1 MQPYSLT
8 LTHNELLVILR
19 LFGVESMNGL
29 TAEPLAGL
37 DERQI
42 AERLNGGEATL
53 VSRGLL
59 QYQDDDTAIL
69 DDALLAF
76 VGASVFPD
84 SILLVSETRMDGTNV
99 PVYFNATPQLMV
111 EHISPRPGIYVFTHI
126 PDRALLRQRVRMIV
140 QNLLDDTPPAPG
152 YDLALNDQTL
162 AAVLAAVLAEVRQ
175 NNPVKAIRLLEQA
188 AWPDDAIKAFAA
200 DLAAATIWTGVVATG
215 LRDADQPDSQ
225 SIMVMRGATCRWL
238 IEQQTG
244 GDPAALRVSA
254 AAAPACL
261 EAFQALAGRLEQTFG
276 A

>member
-84 SILLVSETRMDGTNV
+84 SLMLVSETRMDGTNV

-140 QNLLDDTPPAPG
+140 QGLLDDPQPAPG
-152 YDLALNDQTL
+152 YELSLGDQTL
-162 AAVLAAVLAEVRQ
+162 AEVLAEVRQ

-188 AWPDDAIKAFAA
+188 AWPADAIQAFAA
-200 DLAAATIWTGVVATG
+200 DLATATIWTGVIATG
-215 LRDADQPDSQ
+215 LRGAEQPDSQ

-238 IEQQTG
+238 IEQQA
-244 GDPAALRVSA
+244 GDDPSALRVSA
-254 AAAPACL
+254 AAGPACL

>member
-29 TAEPLAGL
+29 TAAPLAGL
-37 DERQI
+37 DERQV

-59 QYQDDDTAIL
+59 QHQDDDTAIL

-84 SILLVSETRMDGTNV
+84 AILLVSETRRDGTNI
-99 PVYFNATPQLMV
+99 PVYFNAATALMV
-111 EHISPRPGIYVFTHI
+111 EHVSPRPGIYVFTHI
-126 PDRALLRQRVRMIV
+126 PDSALLRQRVRMIA
-140 QNLLDDTPPAPG
+140 QGILGEAPAPAEHAVSIG
-152 YDLALNDQTL
+152 DQDLADVLAQVRANDQ
-162 AAVLAAVLAEVRQ
+162 AGAMQ
-175 NNPVKAIRLLEQA
+175 LLEQA
-188 AWPDDAIKAFAA
+188 GWPQAAIRPFVA
-200 DLAAATIWTGVVATG
+200 DLATATIVTGVAATG

-225 SIMVMRGATCRWL
+225 SIMIVRGATACWL
-238 IEQQTG
+238 IDQHAA
-244 GDPAALRVSA
+244 GDPAMLRVRA
-254 AAAPACL
+254 VDGQTCL
-261 EAFQALAGRLEQTFG
+261 ESLQALAEPLAKTLG